1 MGSVKEIYESI
12 FGCWSGWVF
21 YCNIQNNPISDALVL
36 CSIQFSNDPLA
47 IPTIQKK
54 KKHVHDLNLEPNPIS
69 HINTKAFLHS
79 FSICWIFLGMQ
90 LLHKWGKYV
99 LII

>member
-1 MGSVKEIYESI
+1 M
-12 FGCWSGWVF
+12 F
-21 YCNIQNNPISDALVL
+21 YCNIQNNPINEALVL
-36 CSIQFSNDPLA
+36 CSVQFSNDPLP
-47 IPTIQKK
+47 IPTVKK
-54 KKHVHDLNLEPNPIS
+54 KKKKVHDLSLEPNPIS